1 MRSIT
6 ATCVIFLLAAASA
19 LAQGNGSSAP
29 SEGTSA
35 ATISPGSIIT
45 MEQALG
51 LAAKSGLQT
60 QLNELNL
67 EIARSANAQV
77 HAQSSI
83 GLSGNAGVSRTT
95 PFGAAAKAASGAT
108 ISALAGTVAT
118 DAASAGVS
126 LAVPNGG
133 ASPTTNLSLKGTQSL
148 SETDPIYHQTS
159 VTASINQ
166 TIWDGYPGFRN
177 RINIGIADVTLQQ
190 KVLAAEAAAQTLLYQ
205 VKQSYYSVASAQDAV
220 ALDTKILTQRER
232 DYAQTKTLYD
242 AGQAT
247 AVDLQQADV
256 NRYSAELD
264 LNDANSALKE
274 SQVSLSLLM
283 GVPPESQYSVQAPSP
298 LSPPVQSLQQL
309 TDTALRQRVDL
320 QQILLT
326 SKINSLQTTY
336 DKTAS
341 SPVVTANAGITYGYI
356 WNNSQDTGSWNAG
369 VQVTV
374 PIVDSGTAAA
384 QVQQAKLQQ
393 RSTDIQIAQLK
404 QTIAQTVQTDYDSVR
419 SLSARVNLAQQ
430 NLSVSQRQYQLT
442 EIQFRQGTKSQL
454 DVLTAAV
461 TSSTAE
467 TALQKAKTQ
476 LQLAII
482 KLANDLGE

>member
-6 ATCVIFLLAAASA
+6 AICVLFILAAAAA
-19 LAQGNGSSAP
+19 LAEGNGASSPAG
-29 SEGTSA
+29 GTSE
-35 ATISPGSIIT
+35 TPLTPGSTIT
-45 MEQALG
+45 MDQALS

-60 QLNELNL
+60 QLNALNL

-95 PFGAAAKAASGAT
+95 PFGAATNASPGAS
-108 ISALAGTVAT
+108 ISALASTVST
-118 DAASAGVS
+118 DAASAGVGLS
-126 LAVPNGG
+126 VPNGG
-133 ASPTTNLSLKGTQSL
+133 ASPTTSLSLKGTQSL

-166 TIWDGYPGFRN
+166 TLWDGYPGFRN
-177 RINIGIADVTLQQ
+177 RINISIADVTLQQ
-190 KVLAAEAAAQTLLYQ
+190 KILAAESASQTLLYQ
-205 VKQSYYSVASAQDAV
+205 VKQAYYSVASAQDAV
-220 ALDTKILTQRER
+220 ALDTKILTQRQR

-264 LNDANSALKE
+264 LADANDTLKE

-283 GVPPESQYSVQAPSP
+283 GVPAETDYSVQAPSP
-298 LSPPVQSLQQL
+298 LSPPTQSLNEL
-309 TDTALRQRVDL
+309 TDTAMKQRVDL

-326 SKINSLQTTY
+326 SKTNSLQTSY
-336 DKTAS
+336 NKTAS
-341 SPVVTANAGITYGYI
+341 SPIVTANAGITYGHI
-356 WNNSQDTGSWNAG
+356 WNNGQDTGSWNAG

-374 PIVDSGTAAA
+374 PIVDSGTNAA
-384 QVQQAKLQQ
+384 QVAQAKLQQ
-393 RSTDIQIAQLK
+393 QSTDIEIEQLK
-404 QTIAQTVQTDYDSVR
+404 QTIAQTVQTDYNSVR
-419 SLSARVNLAQQ
+419 SLDARVNLAQQ
-430 NLSVSQRQYQLT
+430 NLSVAQRQYQLT

-461 TSSTAE
+461 TLSTSE